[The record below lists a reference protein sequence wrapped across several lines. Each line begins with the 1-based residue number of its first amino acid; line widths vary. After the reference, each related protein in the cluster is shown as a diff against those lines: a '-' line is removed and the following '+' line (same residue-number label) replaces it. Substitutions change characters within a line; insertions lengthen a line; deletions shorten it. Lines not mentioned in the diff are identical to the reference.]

1 MNDCGLAERRG
12 REGEAVGR
20 RRGRPPPSHRTRISH
35 QPGAADCQQVNLGDE
50 FAKSSRLLC
59 FAFRRAPG
67 HIATVAAPTPQ
78 QQHALTCAIA
88 ANHSPEAVH
97 RPAGTYS
104 TGYSALLPTERPIS
118 PTHSPLTCPD
128 QSARRKTPSPSN
140 KPRSSMP
147 TESIGHP
154 TQSAGLSLA
163 DARSWCASSALISPL
178 TTLTEPHARR

>member
-1 MNDCGLAERRG
+1 VGWRRDEGGKERPW
-12 REGEAVGR
+12 EGDEGDRHR
-20 RRGRPPPSHRTRISH
+20 RTERVSAINRV
-35 QPGAADCQQVNLGDE
+35 QQTVSRSTSGDE

-97 RPAGTYS
+97 RSAGTYS
-104 TGYSALLPTERPIS
+104 AGYNALLPTERPIS
-118 PTHSPLTCPD
+118 PPPSPLTCPD
-128 QSARRKTPSPSN
+128 QSARRKTPLPSN

-178 TTLTEPHARR
+178 TTLTEPHTRR